1 MVRIQGFHCLGLG
14 SISGQGTESHKMCGE
29 AKKKK
34 KKDTVKKSVFGAS
47 LVVQYLRLHFQSR
60 GSRFDPWSEN

>member
-34 KKDTVKKSVFGAS
+34 KKI
-47 LVVQYLRLHFQSR
+47 QLRNQCLEH
-60 GSRFDPWSEN
+60 PWWSSI